1 MNLLIITSYQ
11 KLYGKN
17 MIQSSIYFETKCKNV
32 AVFNQL
38 NNLIND
44 IWQIP
49 KIPLV
54 NGYIM
59 WTRPSLSTPE
69 HTRVD

>member
-1 MNLLIITSYQ
+1 
-11 KLYGKN
+11 

-49 KIPLV
+49 KIPVV

-69 HTRVD
+69 RTRVD

>member
-1 MNLLIITSYQ
+1 
-11 KLYGKN
+11 

-38 NNLIND
+38 NNLINE

-69 HTRVD
+69 RTRVD